1 MSTIAECLP
10 VVSRE
15 QAEAIITKVMM
26 ADINERSD
34 VLEKALQNSGLPS
47 DVGRGKC
54 GASTAAVLVAAN
66 ADAGVAAE
74 MFLAASF
81 TPLSMDAI
89 RAARKL
95 AIGLTA
101 PSECYD
107 DTVLGAFRIAGWVM
121 GERSASRGADG
132 RPMPQPLSSFPDAI
146 ERDARNCDLRC
157 GEIAAEITSAV
168 QMFQECCNE

>member
-15 QAEAIITKVMM
+15 QAEAIINKVMM

-34 VLEKALQNSGLPS
+34 VLEKALQDAGLPS
-47 DVGRGKC
+47 DVGRGDV
-54 GASTAAVLVAAN
+54 GASTATVLIAAN
-66 ADAGVAAE
+66 TDAGVAAE
-74 MFLAASF
+74 MFLAASS
-81 TPLSMDAI
+81 THLSMDSV

-101 PSECYD
+101 PSECYG
-107 DTVLGAFRIAGWVM
+107 DTVLEAFRIAGWVM
-121 GERSASRGADG
+121 GERSAPRGADG
-132 RPMPQPLSSFPDAI
+132 RPMPRPLSSFPDAV

-168 QMFQECCNE
+168 QMFHACCDE